1 MCRVTPDYIR
11 QHALLHP
18 LDPKKSL
25 GQNFLNDPN
34 TARKIVG
41 ALSASEGDPVV
52 EIGPG
57 TGALTGLLK
66 ERYPELTAL
75 EVDER
80 AVEHLRA
87 EHPGLDVRHQDVL
100 EVDWTALA
108 EEKGER
114 LHVIGNLPYYITSP
128 ILFALLDARRYL
140 QEVIMTVQLEVA
152 QRLTAAPRTKA
163 YGIPSVLTQV
173 YARPELL
180 FQVSPHVF
188 YPKPRVT
195 SAVVR
200 LAFGEGKADPD
211 GVDPEWLRAIVRAAF
226 NQRRKMLRNSLR
238 AWTKD
243 QGVAFPHDW
252 GRLRAEALSPDD
264 FLELTR
270 YLQER
275 SKRPAG

>member
-1 MCRVTPDYIR
+1 M
-11 QHALLHP
+11 LHP

-34 TARKIVG
+34 TARKIVD
-41 ALSASEGDPVV
+41 ALSAAEGDPVV

-57 TGALTGLLK
+57 TGALTGLL
-66 ERYPELTAL
+66 RARHPDMTAL
-75 EVDER
+75 EVDKR

-100 EVDWTALA
+100 EMGWAALA
-108 EEKGER
+108 EEKGGP

-128 ILFALLDARRYL
+128 ILFALLDARQHL
-140 QEVIMTVQLEVA
+140 QEAVMTVQLEVA
-152 QRLTAAPRTKA
+152 QRLTAEPHTKA

-188 YPKPRVT
+188 YPKPQVT

-200 LAFGEGKADPD
+200 LTFEEKADAD
-211 GVDPEWLRAIVRAAF
+211 GVDPEWLRAVVRAAF
-226 NQRRKMLRNSLR
+226 NQRRKMLRNSIR

-252 GRLRAEALSPDD
+252 GRLRAEALSPDA

-270 YLQER
+270 YLQEQ
-275 SKRPAG
+275 SERPSG